1 MSLLTER
8 AGEKYSISSDLQMCV
23 AMESSKSRI
32 SPRGMED
39 RLFVVFVVAIVTVV
53 VNGVRCER
61 RVEYARSKANRR
73 PKY

>member
-1 MSLLTER
+1 
-8 AGEKYSISSDLQMCV
+8 MCV